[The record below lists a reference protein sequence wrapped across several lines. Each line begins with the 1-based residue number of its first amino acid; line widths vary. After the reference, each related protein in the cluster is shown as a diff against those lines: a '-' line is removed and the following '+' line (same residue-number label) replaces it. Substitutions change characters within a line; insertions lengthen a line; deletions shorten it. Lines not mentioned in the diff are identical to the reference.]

1 MKVLLRADVNG
12 VGRRG
17 DVVSVSA
24 GHARNFLLPNDLA
37 IVATDATVAQA
48 EAMRKSRE
56 AKVAADRESAREVA
70 ASLGSRTITIR
81 AKAGPEGRLY
91 GSVGAADV
99 AAAVAE
105 QAGVSIDRKHVAL
118 DEPLRELG
126 THQVSAELFDGV
138 TCTLSVSIVAG

>member
-1 MKVLLRADVNG
+1 VKVLLRADVAG

-17 DVVSVSA
+17 DIVSVSA

-37 IVATDATVAQA
+37 IVASESTVAQA

-56 AKVAADRESAREVA
+56 AKVAADRDSARAIA
-70 ASLGSRTITIR
+70 ASLASRTITVR

-118 DEPLRELG
+118 PEPLRALG
-126 THQVSAELFDGV
+126 THEVTAELFDGV
-138 TCTLSVSIVAG
+138 TCTLTVSIVAG

>member
-1 MKVLLRADVNG
+1 
-12 VGRRG
+12 
-17 DVVSVSA
+17 
-24 GHARNFLLPNDLA
+24 
-37 IVATDATVAQA
+37 
-48 EAMRKSRE
+48 MRKSRE

>member
-1 MKVLLRADVNG
+1 MKVLLRADVKG

-24 GHARNFLLPNDLA
+24 GHARNYLLPNDLA
-37 IVATDATVAQA
+37 IVATDSTVAQA

-56 AKVAADRESAREVA
+56 AKVAADRESAREMA

>member
-1 MKVLLRADVNG
+1 VKVLLRADVKG

-105 QAGVSIDRKHVAL
+105 QTGVSIDRKHVAL

>member
-1 MKVLLRADVNG
+1 MKVLLRADVKG

>member
-1 MKVLLRADVNG
+1 VKVLLRADVKG